1 MNGGVLIDLARQV
14 FVRNFFLKFIAIILT
29 LTLYIW
35 VSEDRETI
43 VTGFAPVQIVVP
55 DDLVLVSDPIDR
67 IEVTVQGRW
76 SDIDRFAPNEID
88 PIRLDLSPG
97 DDGSVISITPEM
109 VGVPPEIQIVSIDP
123 DSMYV
128 EFEPESFKSVPVEP
142 QITGT
147 PRPSYTIED
156 QRITPETVT
165 VRGPENRLDQL
176 DSVPTER
183 VDITDRSESLQ
194 RAVRLRIDD
203 GLISAEYDDPI
214 MLEIDIETE
223 EISQTLEALPVEA
236 VNTSYDTT
244 VEPTEADVV
253 IRGPESVIETLNR
266 DLVRLEIDLTDE
278 DDRPP
283 GTFSRSA
290 EIVNLPPDVEA
301 TYIEPDRFRVITED
315 DSSTAGADDGDGDS
329 P

>member
-14 FVRNFFLKFIAIILT
+14 FVRNFFLKFIAVILT
-29 LTLYIW
+29 LALYIW

-97 DDGSVISITPEM
+97 DDESVISITPEM
-109 VGVPPEIQIVSIDP
+109 VGVPPEIQIVNIEP

-223 EISQTLEALPVEA
+223 EITETLEALPVEA

-244 VEPTEADVV
+244 VEPAEADVV
-253 IRGPESVIETLNR
+253 IRGPESVIDTLNR
-266 DLVRLEIDLTDE
+266 DLIRLEIDLSDE
-278 DDRPP
+278 DDQPP

-290 EIVNLPPDVEA
+290 EVINLPPDVES
-301 TYIEPDRFRVITED
+301 TYIEPDRFRVVTEEA
-315 DSSTAGADDGDGDS
+315 SSNSGMGGDEGES
-329 P
+329 L